1 MKNSGFFK
9 LSVAMLVAVVVLFS
23 LSSAMAQEEPDSS
36 RNKTI
41 KIKMITKKGG
51 ETKVFDT
58 TLQRSGKL
66 MDEEMAELMKELK
79 VEMADLSREM
89 ESIDL
94 ELDLQAGDSAYA
106 DSLDEDLSR
115 IVIRDQGNKRKHIRI
130 HSFPD
135 GFSYGFDNDLEIEIP
150 EIPDIESVM
159 KDYRDCFDIRGGFPR
174 HRIDPF
180 GGNEQGGLNEL
191 LGNIPMDRV
200 TSYSVKERKNGK
212 RIVIDVEN
220 GPSVDK
226 RKEMIII
233 KKGAKPKRVKMI
245 QGKPVDSTDST
256 I

>member
-9 LSVAMLVAVVVLFS
+9 MSVAMLVAVIALFS
-23 LSSAMAQEEPDSS
+23 FTSAMAQEEPDSS
-36 RNKTI
+36 TNKTI

-51 ETKVFDT
+51 NTKVFDT

-66 MDEEMAELMKELK
+66 LEEEMAELMKDLK
-79 VEMADLSREM
+79 VEMSDLSKEM
-89 ESIDL
+89 EDLDL
-94 ELDLQAGDSAYA
+94 EIELESG
-106 DSLDEDLSR
+106 E
-115 IVIRDQGNKRKHIRI
+115 
-130 HSFPD
+130 D
-135 GFSYGFDNDLEIEIP
+135 GFSYNFDHDIKIEIP
-150 EIPDIESVM
+150 EIPDIESMM
-159 KDYRDCFDIRGGFPR
+159 KDYRDCFDFRGVTPR
-174 HRIDPF
+174 HRLDPF
-180 GGNEQGGLNEL
+180 RGHEGRGLNEL